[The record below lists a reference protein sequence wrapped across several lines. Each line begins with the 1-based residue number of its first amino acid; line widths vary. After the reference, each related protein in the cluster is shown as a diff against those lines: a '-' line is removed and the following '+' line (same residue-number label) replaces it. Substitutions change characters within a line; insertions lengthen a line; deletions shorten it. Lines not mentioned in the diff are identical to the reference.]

1 MKQKAWIINT
11 SFSLVLLIGISFLV
25 GCGSGKIPKSALAMH
40 PQTIENRQ
48 LQTRGFQTS
57 DENAIMAASAALLQD
72 LGYSLDESETGL
84 GLISASKKRDAS
96 DKKQVAGAIFMALM
110 FGVSSR
116 IDDVQKIRVCVV
128 TRPVRDVI
136 NVRVTFQR
144 VVWDNYGHISKLE
157 QIEDIEIYQE
167 FFEKLSKSVFLEAN
181 QI

>member
-1 MKQKAWIINT
+1 
-11 SFSLVLLIGISFLV
+11 
-25 GCGSGKIPKSALAMH
+25 
-40 PQTIENRQ
+40 
-48 LQTRGFQTS
+48 
-57 DENAIMAASAALLQD
+57 LLQD
-72 LGYSLDESETGL
+72 LGFNLDESETEL
-84 GLISASKKRDAS
+84 GLISASKDRDAT
-96 DKKQVAGAIFMALM
+96 DKGQVAGAVFMALM

-157 QIEDIEIYQE
+157 QIDDIEIYQE
-167 FFEKLSKSVFLEAN
+167 FFEKLSKAVFLEAN